1 MSTWAF
7 PEVNKQASR
16 AMKQSDLK
24 SMSIEELWTVHEAV
38 ADVLTAKI
46 TAEKLELEKRLH
58 QISRFSE
65 VRSSDA
71 LRPRRDRR
79 PYPRVLPKYR
89 NPLKA
94 SETWSGRGKKPR
106 WLTKQLKSGRKMDD
120 FRIGQ
125 DELRKLQ
132 GNQSLAL

>member
-1 MSTWAF
+1 
-7 PEVNKQASR
+7 
-16 AMKQSDLK
+16 
-24 SMSIEELWTVHEAV
+24 
-38 ADVLTAKI
+38 
-46 TAEKLELEKRLH
+46 
-58 QISRFSE
+58 
-65 VRSSDA
+65 
-71 LRPRRDRR
+71 
-79 PYPRVLPKYR
+79 LPKYR

-132 GNQSLAL
+132 GSQSLAL

>member
-1 MSTWAF
+1 
-7 PEVNKQASR
+7 
-16 AMKQSDLK
+16 MKQSDLN
-24 SMSIEELWTVHEAV
+24 SMSIEELWTLHEAV
-38 ADVLTAKI
+38 ARVLTAKI

-58 QISRFSE
+58 QISRLSG
-65 VRSSDA
+65 VGSSDA
-71 LRPRRDRR
+71 LGPQRERR

-89 NPLKA
+89 NPLNR

-125 DELRKLQ
+125 DELRKLHSP
-132 GNQSLAL
+132 SLSP